1 MEWKCHIH
9 DASPA
14 FFGQRVVFY
23 RRLGDDIE
31 VVIGATE
38 TGDVVLQR
46 FGQHEAVPV
55 PTDIGLIFPLGAVE
69 ALAEAVKPG
78 PSSAELKV
86 LNDALDLERNR
97 VDNMLSVLKGR
108 LSDGLG

>member
-9 DASPA
+9 DASPT

-23 RRLGDDIE
+23 RHLGDDTIE
-31 VVIGATE
+31 AMVGVNE
-38 TGDVVLQR
+38 HGDGVLQQFPR
-46 FGQHEAVPV
+46 GVAV

-86 LNDALDLERNR
+86 LNDALDLERSR
-97 VDNMLSVLKGR
+97 VDNVLRELLVRQHG
-108 LSDGLG
+108 GT